1 MKKHLSLFLAGLTLM
16 GCLTACGTAA
26 PTASTLPSASPDP
39 SPVPSATSPN
49 PADSEAVGIPG
60 MSAEVLF
67 SAYAAEPYSIP
78 VVEGETADN
87 TTVYTSFNNAG
98 MRGADG
104 CDYQISVDAEG
115 NVASASIN
123 MTGDPETLETTAF
136 DYFAIAVLNPY
147 DTTDESGLTK
157 WLKINLPNADEAG
170 KYLVKG
176 DARFD
181 LYKTDADGVT
191 TYTLTIVKH

>member
-26 PTASTLPSASPDP
+26 PTASDPTVSASDP
-39 SPVPSATSPN
+39 TLSQPEST
-49 PADSEAVGIPG
+49 DSEAAGIPG
-60 MSAEVLF
+60 MSAEALF
-67 SAYAAEPYSIP
+67 TAYAAEPYSIP

-98 MRGADG
+98 QRGADG
-104 CDYQISVDAEG
+104 CDYQISVDDNG
-115 NVASASIN
+115 NIVSASIN

-147 DTTDESGLTK
+147 DTTDEAGLTK

-181 LYKTDADGVT
+181 LYKTDADGVA

>member
-16 GCLTACGTAA
+16 GCLTACGTAST
-26 PTASTLPSASPDP
+26 TAATTP
-39 SPVPSATSPN
+39 SPASSPAVT
-49 PADSEAVGIPG
+49 PQETAVSETVGIPG
-60 MSAEVLF
+60 MSAEALF
-67 SAYAAEPYSIP
+67 TAYAAEPYSIP

-87 TTVYTSFNNAG
+87 TTVYTSFGIAG
-98 MRGADG
+98 QRGAPG

-123 MTGDPETLETTAF
+123 LTDDPETIETTAF

-147 DTTDESGLTK
+147 DTTDEAGLTK